1 MRMETKLELLDRL
14 LKELK
19 EGRNEEEIRKE
30 LNEYYSSE
38 KKKTPSNIK
47 DSNPLD
53 DERNPLVLYAE
64 ENGAFRALIKSIRTD
79 LNSDDVLS
87 KTMIPQY
94 LERMKSLELHYKKMD
109 ELFMPY
115 LKRLLP
121 IEKTEGIKN
130 EQDCLL
136 SFLSNEK
143 VTAKE
148 GRLSPDEIS
157 SFLAKLEERI
167 IDENRFLLPLLED
180 NLCQEELDYLYLE
193 ECRIGFALLRI
204 K

>member
-1 MRMETKLELLDRL
+1 METKLELLDRL

-38 KKKTPSNIK
+38 KKTSSIIK

-53 DERNPLVLYAE
+53 DEHDPLVLYAE
-64 ENGAFRALIKSIRTD
+64 ENGAFRALIKSIKTD
-79 LNSDDVLS
+79 LKSDDDLS

-94 LERMKSLELHYKKMD
+94 LDRMKSLQLHYKKMD

-121 IEKTEGIKN
+121 IEKTEGIEN
-130 EQDCLL
+130 EQNYLL

-143 VTAKE
+143 VIAKE
-148 GRLSPDEIS
+148 GRLSPDKIS

-180 NLCQEELDYLYLE
+180 NLSHEELDYLYLE